1 MSSELTFGSDII
13 LPRDPTSALQAATKQ
28 YVDTKL
34 TGKADTTH
42 THNPEDLGAILLD
55 TLGTL
60 FSQFFE
66 SVRTLYTVEMTQ
78 IYQWEQAPLAI
89 GIVASV
95 STAVGGSFIDC
106 QSACFAPGG
115 CLMFDTSSTVYIS
128 RYGYHEGFIPV
139 TTINPSALSNLDSY
153 FSIPRTFKQLHD
165 GTVVFLTHRL
175 NNGYWLENIALD
187 TTVALN
193 KRISLSSN
201 CYYFDVV
208 QSKSDPSKIIFL
220 GGDYSGPVI
229 YCSTN
234 LGSPSKSTYSG

>member
-1 MSSELTFGSDII
+1 MPQLFGSDIT
-13 LPRDPTSALQAATKQ
+13 LPRDPTSALQATTKQ

-42 THNPEDLGAILLD
+42 THNPEDLGAISLD

-60 FSQFFE
+60 FTQFFE
-66 SVRTLYTVEMTQ
+66 SVRTLYTVEMTPV
-78 IYQWEQAPLAI
+78 YQWKQAPI
-89 GIVASV
+89 GIAASV
-95 STAVGGSFIDC
+95 STAIGSSFIDC
-106 QSACFAPGG
+106 PSACFAPGG
-115 CLMFDTSSTVYIS
+115 CLMFEASTSTHFS
-128 RYGYHEGFIPV
+128 RHGYHEGFISAS
-139 TTINPSALSNLDSY
+139 TINSSILNDLRSY
-153 FSIPRTFKQLHD
+153 YSIPRTFKRLHD

-175 NNGYWLENIALD
+175 NNGYWFENVVLD

-193 KRISLSSN
+193 KSVSLSTG

-208 QSKSDPSKIIFL
+208 QSKNDPSKIIFL
-220 GGDYSGPVI
+220 GGDSSGPVI